1 MKTLL
6 LLSVVALL
14 AACSEKAVYDNL
26 QHNNR
31 LQCDKVPLS
40 EYDACMERASKPYE
54 DYERE
59 RQTLNDSGTSE

>member
-1 MKTLL
+1 MKGLL
-6 LLSVVALL
+6 LLSFAALL
-14 AACSEKAVYDNL
+14 AACSERAVYDNL

-40 EYDACMERASKPYE
+40 EYDACVERASKPYD

-59 RQTLNDSGTSE
+59 RRELND